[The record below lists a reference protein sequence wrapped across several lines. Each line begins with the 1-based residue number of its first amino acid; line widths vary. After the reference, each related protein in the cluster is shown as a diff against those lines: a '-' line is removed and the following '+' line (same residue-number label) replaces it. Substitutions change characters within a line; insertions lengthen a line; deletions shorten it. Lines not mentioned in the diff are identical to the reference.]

1 MGNLV
6 DKFLVSLRFVI
17 RTFGK
22 LRVEAFDVALHFVDM
37 VESQFRLFADRAR
50 ILQLHLL
57 GQIAD
62 RNILGN
68 ADAASRRR
76 LQAGENLEEGRFARP
91 VFSYQRDA
99 VFFVYHER
107 NVVEKGETTELYR
120 QSIYS

>member
-62 RNILGN
+62 
-68 ADAASRRR
+68 
-76 LQAGENLEEGRFARP
+76 
-91 VFSYQRDA
+91 
-99 VFFVYHER
+99 
-107 NVVEKGETTELYR
+107 
-120 QSIYS
+120 